1 MMNDFFKEAIETLE
15 ILVLALCG
23 NTQVFDKKSI
33 YKMPVRASNYLIY
46 DKRLNRDISPA
57 FHRKILQE

>member
-1 MMNDFFKEAIETLE
+1 VNDFFKEAIETLE

-23 NTQVFDKKSI
+23 NAQVFDKKSI
-33 YKMPVRASNYLIY
+33 YKMSTRAGNYFIY
-46 DKRLNRDISPA
+46 DKRFNRNISPA